1 MACRSRLGRRAL
13 QLIDWKVAARR
24 EVTGPAVPLPP
35 PREARAAAIGGRAR
49 PGCSMSAP
57 GPNARLPASAADQR
71 SWRSGICRT
80 LKPEANIR
88 PVPTS
93 QAQAIADL
101 ELLDGQYQVLLTVLV
116 GAGWERPGTIG
127 GGDWSL
133 RDLVGHILSWEE
145 LALAAISAA
154 EADRPPLLP
163 DGDIDEINREMV
175 ERQGQLSLADLRLFA
190 EACRTS

>member
-1 MACRSRLGRRAL
+1 M
-13 QLIDWKVAARR
+13 
-24 EVTGPAVPLPP
+24 
-35 PREARAAAIGGRAR
+35 
-49 PGCSMSAP
+49 
-57 GPNARLPASAADQR
+57 
-71 SWRSGICRT
+71 
-80 LKPEANIR
+80 
-88 PVPTS
+88 PTS

-116 GAGWERPGTIG
+116 GAGWERPGAIG

-133 RDLVGHILSWEE
+133 RDPVGHILSWEE